1 MWPAQKQKIKIHFRA
16 RRRIR
21 RRHSR
26 GFGGHQAWESLV
38 TSKARI
44 SALGAEI
51 RASTIALGV
60 RQEAQVGSR
69 TILDVLDAE
78 QDLLNARVKLVRAEQ
93 SEVLASMDLKRCW
106 VVSQLLASTCQ

>member
-1 MWPAQKQKIKIHFRA
+1 MEDT
-16 RRRIR
+16 
-21 RRHSR
+21 SR
-26 GFGGHQAWESLV
+26 AWESLV

-51 RASTIALGV
+51 RASTIALEGV

-93 SEVLASMDLKRCW
+93 SEVLASMDLKR
-106 VVSQLLASTCQ
+106 SLGSLTASSLNLPVKVYNPIQAYDRTKKKFWGKSID